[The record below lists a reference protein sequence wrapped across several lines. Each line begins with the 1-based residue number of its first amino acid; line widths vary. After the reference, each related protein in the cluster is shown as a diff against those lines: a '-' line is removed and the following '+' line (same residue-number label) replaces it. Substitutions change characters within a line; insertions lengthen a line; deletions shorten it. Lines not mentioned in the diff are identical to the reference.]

1 MDNISYKEIL
11 RLLLD
16 EEKIKLFCPADNVD
30 TWIDRIIMDKCP
42 RHVFDCAS
50 GNEEDRTIFRLRVD
64 MNCHA
69 NGCQL
74 CWDDCFPDLRV
85 KGEEAYFW
93 KEYAGVLKDGV
104 LGMTVDELL
113 AMDEAQSEEIPEISA
128 TEYMQVLNMLT
139 TDKASGSI

>member
-1 MDNISYKEIL
+1 MDDISYKEIL

-16 EEKIKLFCPADNVD
+16 EEKIKLFNPADNVD
-30 TWIDRIIMDKCP
+30 TWIDRIVMDKCP
-42 RHVFDCAS
+42 CNVFDCVS
-50 GNEEDRTIFRLRVD
+50 GNAEDRMKFRWRVD
-64 MNCHA
+64 EKCHE

-85 KGEEAYFW
+85 EGKETYFGE
-93 KEYAGVLKDGV
+93 KYARVLKDGV